1 MIIIRNVQSISI
13 TIPNG
18 LAIRL
23 DKLQKE
29 EMKTCSGI
37 ITEAIKEHV
46 DWQQYKKLQ
55 KELTL
60 MARAKKIVTEDDVNK
75 IIHGLR

>member
-1 MIIIRNVQSISI
+1 
-13 TIPNG
+13 
-18 LAIRL
+18 
-23 DKLQKE
+23 
-29 EMKTCSGI
+29 MKTCSGI